1 MELIKKK
8 KSFTGIP
15 VEGML
20 FSRAELRA
28 LLLPLIAEQLLSYL
42 IGMMDSV
49 MVASAGEAAVSAVSL
64 VDSIS
69 VLFIN
74 IFSALA
80 AGGAVVVG
88 QYLGKRDL
96 NDSRR
101 AAEQLTVLLAVISA
115 AITALLLIFQ
125 QSVLKL
131 LFGKSEQA
139 VMDNCRIYY
148 HIVMYSVPF
157 IALYNGGAALFRALG
172 DSRTPM
178 RISLMINFINVTGNA
193 LLIYGFKMGVAGV
206 AIPTLVSRGAGM
218 AVIFALAL
226 RKSFPL
232 NLRRLHYYRPNM
244 HLVRS
249 ILSVGVPNGI
259 ENGMFQFGKLILM
272 SLVSSLSIA
281 EVTANA
287 IGNTIGS
294 LHCFI
299 GMAAN
304 TAMTAVISQ
313 CAGAGDYQQAR
324 WYVRYFMRFTYLW
337 EGLVNLLMCLTVPF
351 VLHIYGVS
359 GETAYFAACIMLIHG
374 ISSAL
379 LWPIAF
385 MLNTAMRAAGD
396 SQYAMVISSVSMWV
410 CRVGGA
416 YLLILGFGMSVL
428 GVWIAWVAD
437 WIFRIAFFVPRFRGH
452 IWETKALT

>member
-1 MELIKKK
+1 MELRKKEK
-8 KSFTGIP
+8 TFTGIP
-15 VEGML
+15 SAGML
-20 FSRAELRA
+20 FSRRDLRA

-88 QYLGKRDL
+88 QYLGRKDL

-101 AAEQLTVLLAVISA
+101 SSEQLTVLLAVISA
-115 AITALLLIFQ
+115 AVTALLLIFQ
-125 QSVLKL
+125 QSVLNL

-139 VMDNCRIYY
+139 VMDNCVIYY

-178 RISLMINFINVTGNA
+178 RISLLINFINVAGNA
-193 LLIYGFKMGVAGV
+193 VLIYVFKMGVAGV

-218 AVIFALAL
+218 VIIFALAL

-232 NLRRLHYYRPNM
+232 NLRRLHHYRPDL
-244 HLVRS
+244 HLIRN
-249 ILSVGVPNGI
+249 ILSIGIPNGI

-272 SLVSSLSIA
+272 SLVSSLTIA

-294 LHCFI
+294 LHCVV

-304 TAMTAVISQ
+304 TSMTAVISQ
-313 CAGAGDYQQAR
+313 CAGAGDYAQAR
-324 WYVRYFMRFTYLW
+324 WYVRYFLRFTYLW
-337 EGLVNLLMCLTVPF
+337 QGIVNIALCAAIPF
-351 VLHIYGVS
+351 VLQIYGVS
-359 GETAYFAACIMLIHG
+359 GDTAFYATWIMLIHG

-396 SQYAMVISSVSMWV
+396 SSFVMVISSLSMWI

-437 WIFRIAFFVPRFRGH
+437 WIFRIAFFVPRYRGH